1 MSETLWDWGPE
12 DGVLFSRSRE
22 GDSQK
27 ERLLEA
33 GVTLFARQGFEGTS
47 IRDLAREAGCN
58 SSLVSYHFGSKEGL
72 YRAVLQGH
80 FDVLM
85 ENLEVLKGRDETPI
99 RRVVS
104 VCRLVM
110 GMHRRYPHLW
120 PLVLRE
126 MQRPTDALTEMF
138 QRAVACLAGFVVETL
153 KEGIRQGIFREDVVP
168 EHGALALAGM
178 LNFYFLSEPISGFLI
193 PRRPETDEIYAQQV
207 LALFLDGVRL
217 PEEDGR

>member
-85 ENLEVLKGRDETPI
+85 ENLEVLKGRDEPPI
-99 RRVVS
+99 RRLVS

-138 QRAVACLAGFVVETL
+138 QRAVACLAGYVMETL
-153 KEGIRQGIFREDVVP
+153 REGIRQGLFREDLVP
-168 EHGALALAGM
+168 EHGTLALAGM
-178 LNFYFLSEPISGFLI
+178 LNFYFLSEPVSGFLI
-193 PRRPETDEIYAQQV
+193 PRGPETDEIYAQQV